1 MTRTAAALLGGI
13 SIVALGTGL
22 LLFTRHKGQPAAG
35 VEAARPPGG
44 PPSPSG
50 QAGESDEARIS
61 RLVLARSPGARLELV
76 RLYAAWAQGPDRST
90 QRRIL
95 IDKVAGL
102 EDPRAAIELLM
113 MAVAQDPTPLER
125 DDLLP
130 DAARALAPL
139 WRDQKQF
146 AEGRDLLRLA
156 EHDKSRALLAA
167 SLTERAQRAP
177 TGLPVIEAGERHE
190 LASDLIQVNMHSS
203 NPALKQQTLGHV
215 RTIAGEEVAEVL
227 ADPANAHNSVAARRA
242 EQVSREASEQL
253 RRYRGP

>member
-1 MTRTAAALLGGI
+1 M
-13 SIVALGTGL
+13 
-22 LLFTRHKGQPAAG
+22 
-35 VEAARPPGG
+35 
-44 PPSPSG
+44 
-50 QAGESDEARIS
+50 
-61 RLVLARSPGARLELV
+61 
-76 RLYAAWAQGPDRST
+76 
-90 QRRIL
+90 
-95 IDKVAGL
+95 
-102 EDPRAAIELLM
+102 
-113 MAVAQDPTPLER
+113 
-125 DDLLP
+125 LP

-177 TGLPVIEAGERHE
+177 AGLPVIEAQERHE

-215 RTIAGEEVAEVL
+215 RTIAGGEVAEVL

-242 EQVSREASEQL
+242 EQASREASEQL